1 MSISEISSNQLG
13 TDQRSLQLDKTL
25 IEENNVDNLLGKS
38 SVGLINFETD
48 ETTSKIVDRALVIR
62 SRLTNVGP
70 AKRKSK
76 STEW

>member
-1 MSISEISSNQLG
+1 MSISEVSSNQLG

-38 SVGLINFETD
+38 SAGLINFEAD
-48 ETTSKIVDRALVIR
+48 ETTSKIVDRALAIR

>member
-48 ETTSKIVDRALVIR
+48 ETTSKIVDRALAIR

>member
-25 IEENNVDNLLGKS
+25 IEENNVDNLLGES
-38 SVGLINFETD
+38 SVGLINFEAD
-48 ETTSKIVDRALVIR
+48 ETTSKIVDRALAIR